1 MTKKAYLVTFMIT
14 TRVITEKEEDPNNNV
29 EAWNDVVS
37 SACENLYIQSPDYS
51 DCVDTIDEDTEYP
64 YGTYEDEED

>member
-1 MTKKAYLVTFMIT
+1 MIKKAYLVTFMIA
-14 TRVITEKEEDPNNNV
+14 TRVVTEKEEDPNNNV

-37 SACENLYIQSPDYS
+37 SACENLYMQAPDYG
-51 DCVDTIDEDTEYP
+51 DCVDTIDEDTECP